1 MDRPSPLLVG
11 VDVGGTKTHVRVQ
24 RDATVLVDHIAPS
37 KSWRPNLSIASPE
50 SAAGLWQCIE
60 DALIRAAAEGNAA
73 HAPASRSGH
82 SAAPSSNGASSP
94 TALQPDALVVG
105 AHGIDTRQDA
115 LALEQ
120 TLASRTSAP
129 VRVVNDAVLLGPA
142 SGSSG
147 TTLAMIVGTGAIV
160 VASNPQGVLGARGGH
175 GFLLGDEGSAPA
187 LVRDLVRGL
196 LAAEDE
202 ARPDLI
208 ALSHLA
214 DSVGLPPGEERE
226 EELARWLHENPTM
239 EAWGAH
245 APAVFAA
252 ADAGS
257 AIASMVIRDHAH
269 ALARLVELH
278 LTSGVTPE
286 SLVISGG
293 VATHQPRLVAEIE
306 RRLVKAHPDLPI
318 IVLDDVPVAGA
329 IALARALVDGRS

>member
-1 MDRPSPLLVG
+1 MDPAQIGAAMDRPSPLLVG

-24 RDATVLVDHIAPS
+24 RDETVLVDHIASS

-60 DALIRAAAEGNAA
+60 DALDRATVPAAE
-73 HAPASRSGH
+73 
-82 SAAPSSNGASSP
+82 
-94 TALQPDALVVG
+94 LDALVVG

-115 LALEQ
+115 VALEHA
-120 TLASRTSAP
+120 LASRTSAP

-208 ALSHLA
+208 ALSHFA

-226 EELARWLHENPTM
+226 EELARWLHENPAM

-329 IALARALVDGRS
+329 IALARALVNGPRS